1 MVDTSLIERIIA
13 EGAMGCA
20 EAARLF
26 GTFRSGR
33 PCHPATISRWCI
45 SGVRV
50 RTGRRVKLEH
60 FRGAGKLMTSK
71 AAIFRFLAA
80 QQEPAETAEP
90 ATIPLPTPTERRR
103 AIEAAARELEAA
115 GA

>member
-1 MVDTSLIERIIA
+1 MVDTSLIERIIS
-13 EGAMGCA
+13 EGAIGCA
-20 EAARLF
+20 EASRLF

-50 RTGRRVKLEH
+50 RDGRRVKLEH

-71 AAIFRFLAA
+71 NAIFRFLAA
-80 QQEPAETAEP
+80 QQDPTESAEP
-90 ATIPLPTPTERRR
+90 STIPLPTPNDRRR
-103 AIEAAARELEAA
+103 AIEAATREMETA